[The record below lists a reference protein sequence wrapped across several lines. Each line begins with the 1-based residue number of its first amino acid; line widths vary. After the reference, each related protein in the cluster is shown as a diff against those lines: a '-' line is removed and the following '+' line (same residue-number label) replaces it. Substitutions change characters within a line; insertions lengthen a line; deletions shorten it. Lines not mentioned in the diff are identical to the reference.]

1 MPHVCTGKTHKKEK
15 FIRDRMVGGGLIE
28 EFKIK
33 LGLKRCDW
41 AKIRMAKDIV
51 AGGPS

>member
-1 MPHVCTGKTHKKEK
+1 MGLALL
-15 FIRDRMVGGGLIE
+15 VGVGLIE